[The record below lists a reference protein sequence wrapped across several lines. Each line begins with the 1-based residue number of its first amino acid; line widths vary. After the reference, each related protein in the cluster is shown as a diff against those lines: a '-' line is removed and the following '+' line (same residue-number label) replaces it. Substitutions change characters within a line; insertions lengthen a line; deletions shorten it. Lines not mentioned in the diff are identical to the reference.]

1 MRDSPGTPTSPLL
14 SPPLAHSSPIMV
26 SWLVTGFMAGYCY
39 GLNCVPLRKYTG
51 FPGGSVV
58 KNPPANPGDTGLIPA
73 LGRSPG
79 EGNGTPLQYSSLENS
94 MDKVGYSP
102 WVHKELHMTEQL
114 STHTISYFRQQR
126 EPAS

>member
-58 KNPPANPGDTGLIPA
+58 KNPPANPGDPGSIPG
-73 LGRSPG
+73 LGRCPG
-79 EGNGTPLQYSSLENS
+79 EGNGNPL
-94 MDKVGYSP
+94 
-102 WVHKELHMTEQL
+102 
-114 STHTISYFRQQR
+114 
-126 EPAS
+126 